1 MNLYN
6 CPERILVKILENNPK
21 IPMDSPTP
29 DKIVFFSHLDGMYSV
44 CENADGTIVHLAGWT
59 KVEPLEVSKKNDSS

>member
-1 MNLYN
+1 VNLYN
-6 CPERILVKILENNPK
+6 CPERILVKILEDNPK

-29 DKIVFFSHLDGMYSV
+29 DRIVFFSHLDGMYSV

-59 KVEPLEVSKKNDSS
+59 EIEPLEVSKKNDSS